1 MDKQY
6 IISQEQLEDIS
17 HYKNMFEYHSNV
29 IKYLCESEKDDI
41 VYGFIL
47 GETYTGMKEC
57 YAKMMELE
65 SQIKTQFK

>member
-47 GETYTGMKEC
+47 VTKLQSSGPFATPVPSFLK
-57 YAKMMELE
+57 
-65 SQIKTQFK
+65 F